1 MMKIALGVF
10 GGFVA
15 WLIVWIGAEKI
26 FSAIWPA
33 WFGAHQVAFT
43 AAIKSGGAF
52 SADTMILLIQII
64 LGCFASVIAG
74 FLAARI
80 ARENQRAPLILGIVL
95 LAFGLLKVT
104 MSWAYVPIWH
114 HVLFAALLIPMTI
127 AGGKF
132 KTAAPQ

>member
-1 MMKIALGVF
+1 MMRIALGVF

-15 WLIVWIGAEKI
+15 WLVVWIGAEKI

-43 AAIKSGGAF
+43 AAIKSGGPF
-52 SADTMILLIQII
+52 TADTMILVMQIV
-64 LGCFASVIAG
+64 LVCFASVVAG
-74 FLAARI
+74 FVAARI
-80 ARENQRAPLILGIVL
+80 ARENKRAPLILGIVL

-104 MSWAYVPIWH
+104 MSWQFVPVWH

-127 AGGKF
+127 AGGRF
-132 KTAAPQ
+132 KTTA